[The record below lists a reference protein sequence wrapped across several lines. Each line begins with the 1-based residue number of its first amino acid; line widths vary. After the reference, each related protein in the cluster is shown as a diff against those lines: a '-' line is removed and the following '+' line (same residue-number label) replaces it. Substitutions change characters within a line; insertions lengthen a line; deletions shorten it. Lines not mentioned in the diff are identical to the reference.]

1 MKSTSQAPARQAKL
15 TPAQVL
21 DGFVEVLRKTDEAA
35 RMTLADLLPIL
46 ARNPNDPRLIAVVG
60 IWFCPA
66 AKPQAQI
73 LTFPSAKRQAARKEA
88 GGVSMPRQ
96 GVQ

>member
-1 MKSTSQAPARQAKL
+1 MATRKPAQHL

-21 DGFVEVLRKTDEAA
+21 DGFVEVLKKTDEAA

-60 IWFCPA
+60 IWFAPA
-66 AKPQAQI
+66 SKPQAQVFQ
-73 LTFPSAKRQAARKEA
+73 FPAVKRQATGKEA
-88 GGVSMPRQ
+88 GGASMPRQ
-96 GVQ
+96 GV